1 MTHAQ
6 DTTDRATRGR
16 GYRGTPHELAATS
29 RLLLSVEEAAE
40 RLGIRRTLMYAL
52 VMSGEVRS
60 IHVGRLRRVPSQAL
74 EAFVARRLAETEGRP
89 PAIPNAG

>member
-6 DTTDRATRGR
+6 GTTDRATRGH
-16 GYRGTPHELAATS
+16 GYRSTPREAAAAS

-40 RLGIRRTLMYAL
+40 RLGIRRTLMYEL

-74 EAFVARRLAETEGRP
+74 EAFVARRLAETEDP
-89 PAIPNAG
+89 QPAIPNAG